1 MKIHRYQNEFE
12 KYTTI
17 SFIQEIKKNKD
28 TGKLKQKNRKIIYH
42 AYTNQKMMGTT
53 LIADMVAFK
62 ANRKTET
69 IKIIK
74 SVPSLKQR
82 GLSSRDIITFKFI
95 YILIKCYNL

>member
-1 MKIHRYQNEFE
+1 
-12 KYTTI
+12 
-17 SFIQEIKKNKD
+17 
-28 TGKLKQKNRKIIYH
+28 
-42 AYTNQKMMGTT
+42 MGTT

-95 YILIKCYNL
+95 YILIKCCRL